1 MFPLLNGPLNRN
13 AEVNPSAAVYSWA
26 FSSAVE
32 RAVVNGMVG
41 GSTPSGLATKKP
53 ADAFLHGR
61 LAQLAAQ
68 RTFTPRVTG
77 STPVA
82 PTMTMREREQ
92 DSERA

>member
-1 MFPLLNGPLNRN
+1 MFPLLNGPLNRT
-13 AEVNPSAAVYSWA
+13 AEVDPSAAVYSWVR
-26 FSSAVE
+26 SSAVE
-32 RAVVNGMVG
+32 RQAVNLLVG
-41 GSTPSGLATKKP
+41 GSIPSGLATKKP
-53 ADAFLHGR
+53 AGAFLHGR